1 MQIRIGRE
9 ITIFPCETFSSRC
22 IVGVRDTR
30 ECRKLLDF
38 RVSARFIPARR
49 LHRSPGV
56 ALFIPQTSKQVA
68 PGSLGSIKRG
78 PLKRSTRLEGKKI
91 KIKKRKKERGAFV
104 RSDIPGSKEDRK
116 DSAID
121 VTATQPG

>member
-1 MQIRIGRE
+1 MRHSRLGVLSE
-9 ITIFPCETFSSRC
+9 SGTPVNAESSWTFAFRLVSSRQDDC
-22 IVGVRDTR
+22 IDHQ
-30 ECRKLLDF
+30 
-38 RVSARFIPARR
+38 VSLCLYHKRPNK
-49 LHRSPGV
+49 SP
-56 ALFIPQTSKQVA
+56 L
-68 PGSLGSIKRG
+68 GSLGSIKRG